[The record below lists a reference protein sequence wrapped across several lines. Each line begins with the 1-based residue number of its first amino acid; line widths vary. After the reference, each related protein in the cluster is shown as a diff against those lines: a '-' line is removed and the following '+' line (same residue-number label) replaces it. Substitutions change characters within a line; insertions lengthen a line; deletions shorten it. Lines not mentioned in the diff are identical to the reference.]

1 MRVVEK
7 KHGSKMLAIYE
18 YIYIYYIYI
27 YMVISNKVTKEM
39 ILDFL

>member
-18 YIYIYYIYI
+18 YIYILYI